1 MERVFNDL
9 EGAIPL
15 LSKLKQELLLHLETH

>member
-15 LSKLKQELLLHLETH
+15 ISKLKRELLLHLEIH

>member
-9 EGAIPL
+9 EGAIPQ
-15 LSKLKQELLLHLETH
+15 LSKLKQELLLHLEIH